1 MKYYNV
7 MTVEK
12 AYIKEILENLST
24 LNLKKVL
31 LFGSYASGHQTE
43 DSDIDLLVVLDE
55 NYQPSTYD
63 EWLEIKMKVRRL
75 LREINNNVGIDL
87 LVYTIPQYEQLLNN
101 MNSFLKEIHENGKVI
116 YEKAS

>member
-1 MKYYNV
+1 

-31 LFGSYASGHQTE
+31 LFGSYASGHQ
-43 DSDIDLLVVLDE
+43 
-55 NYQPSTYD
+55 PATYD